1 MLEFPQTSSAQAQAL
16 GLDVIVYPNPYRIDG
31 NYRTDGFEGR
41 TREDLPDQRV
51 RSLNFTNLPN
61 QCVISIYSLDGDL
74 IHQVHHDFPLDAPGS
89 MHDSW
94 NLITRNSQLA
104 SSGIYY
110 FTVETAN
117 GATQIGKFALIM

>member
-1 MLEFPQTSSAQAQAL
+1 LEFPQISSAEAQAR

-31 NYRTDGFEGR
+31 DYRSHGFEGR
-41 TREDLPDQRV
+41 EREDLPDQRV
-51 RSLNFTNLPN
+51 RALNFTNLPH
-61 QCVISIYSLDGDL
+61 QCVISIFSIDGDL
-74 IHQVHHDFPLDAPGS
+74 IHQFQHDFPLDAPGS
-89 MHDSW
+89 MHDAW

-110 FTVETAN
+110 FTIETPA